1 MPSSSPA
8 DTRSDGRRTDRP
20 NSGASRRRFL
30 AAGAAVTTAC
40 LAGCSLGTGPL
51 ETERSTNSYS
61 VASGTAVAVSNANG
75 VVTVEPTDA
84 EDVEVQVVKR
94 TRGERDRFDRVTLDS
109 GVSDGT
115 LELETSYDDGLSVGA
130 VTVDLTVGLPT
141 GHPLV
146 TAETGN
152 GDVAVSGVAGD
163 ADLRSGNGRVS
174 AQAVDGYPS
183 LETANGDVE
192 ATGTAG
198 LAGARS
204 GNGDVEVEVFAL
216 RDDVSFRTGNGSVDV
231 GVPDDLGADVRL
243 SVGNGEIVVEAV
255 SLRERTSD
263 GDRVTGRLGDGGPAL
278 TCEAGNGDVRLY
290 GLDG

>member
-1 MPSSSPA
+1 
-8 DTRSDGRRTDRP
+8 
-20 NSGASRRRFL
+20 
-30 AAGAAVTTAC
+30 
-40 LAGCSLGTGPL
+40 
-51 ETERSTNSYS
+51 
-61 VASGTAVAVSNANG
+61 

-84 EDVEVQVVKR
+84 EDVEARVVKR

-115 LELETSYDDGLSVGA
+115 PELETSHDDGLPVGA

-141 GHPLV
+141 GQPLA

-152 GDVAVSGVAGD
+152 GDVEVSGVAGD

-174 AQAVDGYPS
+174 AQEVDGYPS
-183 LETANGDVE
+183 LETANGDIE

-204 GNGDVEVEVFAL
+204 GNGDVEVELFAL

-243 SVGNGEIVVEAV
+243 PVGNDEIVVEAV

-263 GDRVTGRLGDGGPAL
+263 GDRVTGRPGAGGPGL
-278 TCEAGNGDVRLY
+278 TCEAGGDVRRY